1 MARIRTIKPE
11 FFTSEDI
18 VSLSPLARILYI
30 AIWCESD
37 KEGRMNWKPRTFKMR
52 YMPAD
57 ECSIDDLC
65 AEIVGAGLVVLYGD
79 GLAYIPT
86 FKTHQH
92 INPRE
97 TDSILPSPDE
107 IDASSTRQAR
117 VGVASVTRREEGKE
131 GKERNTRA
139 ASCDTDIAFQAFWS
153 AFPNKKAKQDA
164 FKAWSKLKPCDALQ
178 ASILKAVEIQRQGEE
193 WRKEDGRFIPHAAT
207 WINGKRWEDSQTVTG
222 QSSLGYFG
230 KVI

>member
-30 AIWCESD
+30 ALWCEAD

-52 YMPAD
+52 YIPAD
-57 ECSIDDLC
+57 DCSVDDLC
-65 AEIVGAGLVVLYGD
+65 SEIVDAGLVVLYGK
-79 GLAYIPT
+79 GLAYIPA
-86 FKTHQH
+86 FRTHQH

-97 TDSILPSPDE
+97 TESILPSPE
-107 IDASSTRQAR
+107 EFDASTTRQPR
-117 VGVASVTRREEGKE
+117 VNNASVTHREEGKE
-131 GKERNTRA
+131 RKERNTRA
-139 ASCDTDIAFQAFWS
+139 ASCDTDMAFQAFWI

-178 ASILKAVEIQRQGEE
+178 ASILKAIEIQGQGED
-193 WRKEDGRFIPHAAT
+193 WRKEGGRFIPHPAT
-207 WINGKRWEDSQTVTG
+207 WLNGRRWEDSANAPG
-222 QSSLGYFG
+222 SAPALFAG
-230 KVI
+230 VI